1 MLDLYE
7 EFASQTEREDAVML
21 EQAEIQMDR
30 AILALDTCSAMKDLA
45 MREAECKLVM
55 ESGDACDL
63 IEYYEEAT
71 EETKDKEKGLFQ
83 RAWEAICKFIENIK
97 EKLFGKVKAAPGTK
111 QDVDESFLERHKI
124 LGKVVAGIKNYFA
137 HPVRAIL
144 SLIAAG
150 GVVVL
155 FTNIVKKGKKKTI
168 GADTTNAVIA
178 DSEKALDEINTGIKG
193 FLGGLF
199 KKKEVSEDGNQK
211 KASGLISKVTKCIR
225 EIIDEAKNA
234 ILLHKADRKAKRN
247 YKDTEGM
254 SPEDYEARKVHQD
267 QAGAAQ
273 SQAAAD
279 MLRAHQ
285 NGYVNGE
292 SVEDDDLSGD
302 MYSEDAGA
310 LSDIAELLPTL

>member
-71 EETKDKEKGLFQ
+71 EDTKDKEKGLFQ

-124 LGKVVAGIKNYFA
+124 LGKVVAAIKNYFA

-155 FTNIVKKGKKKTI
+155 FTNIVKKGKKKNI

-193 FLGGLF
+193 FLGG
-199 KKKEVSEDGNQK
+199 
-211 KASGLISKVTKCIR
+211 
-225 EIIDEAKNA
+225 
-234 ILLHKADRKAKRN
+234 
-247 YKDTEGM
+247 
-254 SPEDYEARKVHQD
+254 
-267 QAGAAQ
+267 
-273 SQAAAD
+273 
-279 MLRAHQ
+279 
-285 NGYVNGE
+285 
-292 SVEDDDLSGD
+292 
-302 MYSEDAGA
+302 
-310 LSDIAELLPTL
+310 